1 MEFSL
6 KNIVLGLLLLVA
18 VLVLANTFF
27 IMPFLSFKPEQ
38 IASIKKKVVESVELK
53 PVVLRVDSLSIIK
66 RNGIGEGVSHI
77 DSDGQTLRNPF
88 FWPEEKKQQVEVK
101 EIAAHKPVP
110 QKPAAHKP
118 EPQKPEVDE
127 PEPPKPQLSMVLIS
141 AGRKQALLDDVFI
154 KEGDMFHGYL
164 VKSIHDNEVV
174 LSGNFGDLSIILG
187 SGEEAEQ
194 QAQPPAGLI
203 ER

>member
-6 KNIVLGLLLLVA
+6 KNIILGLLFLVA
-18 VLVLANTFF
+18 VLVLANIFV
-27 IMPFLSFKPEQ
+27 IMPFLSLKPEQ
-38 IASIKKKVVESVELK
+38 VASIKKKVIEIVEPD
-53 PVVLRVDSLSIIK
+53 PVVLTVDSLAIIK
-66 RNGIGEGVSHI
+66 KNSTGEDATYTDLDV
-77 DSDGQTLRNPF
+77 QALRNPF

-101 EIAAHKPVP
+101 EIAA
-110 QKPAAHKP
+110 AKP
-118 EPQKPEVDE
+118 EPQKPAADE

-154 KEGDMFHGYL
+154 KEGDMFHGYR
-164 VKSIHDNEVV
+164 VKSILDNEVI
-174 LSGNFGDLSIILG
+174 LSGNFGDLRIVLG
-187 SGEEAEQ
+187 SGEETGE